1 MVRMEIVCLCVI
13 LFLAVMFFGGKR
25 AKSKLRSIYTW
36 ILISVSVFLVFDA
49 AAVYS
54 ANHMFSVRSVYN
66 SLFHK
71 CYAVSMI
78 ITLYLF
84 SRYSCALVEEDVPA
98 LKESRTYKVGN
109 RLCLFLT
116 GIAVVLSLVLRL
128 KYKKTNAVFHITGNV
143 AVLRSAFASILV
155 IYTAMIFI
163 NNRQN
168 IHVKKRFAIWISL
181 ATEFIML
188 LVLRIMPYSLLE
200 GMGMTLVTLSFYLM
214 LENPD
219 LDLLEEAKFERKRAD
234 EANEAKSSFLAN
246 MSHEIRTPMNAIVG
260 MTEILL
266 RTDLNSRQKNYLYN
280 IKHSGNALLLIIN
293 DLLDFSKIEAG
304 KMELVEDSYEPM
316 SLFNDVSMIIL
327 NRIGEKPIE
336 LLFDVDKNL
345 PAKLW
350 GDSGRIKQVI
360 INLMNN
366 AVKFTDEG
374 YVKLKVTVGEV
385 CDDKVIV
392 WFEVE
397 DTGQGIK
404 KEDLSKLFNAFEQ
417 VDMRRNRN
425 KEGTGLGL
433 SICKKLVN
441 LMNGELKVE
450 SEYGKG
456 STFSFSIEQGIL
468 NEKPVIKIKNEISK
482 EGIKIS
488 GLVGKQQESVLKK
501 LAKDYSLEYEEI
513 TQDKL
518 GETDAGYVIV
528 DEDYYEENKKT
539 LQVLS
544 ECGREVAVLVNPMKS
559 AIVDDAVKV
568 IHKPLYL
575 LPFCRFINKEDLFS
589 AFVNPEEEA
598 AFTAED
604 ASILIVDD
612 NDMNLKVA
620 VGLLDPLSMKVD
632 LARSG
637 NEAISKAKTKKYHI
651 IFMDHMMP
659 GMDGVEATGI
669 IRRLEEFDGYYKTAS
684 IVALT
689 ANVSEEAKSLFKEV
703 GVEDFVTKPIDMKY
717 AVRVIKKYLPS
728 DMIKKVGG
736 TFRERTVFDEN
747 LPSVEGLEVSEGVK
761 NSGSLE
767 LFESLLGDF
776 YKLIDLKSEKI
787 EKCVSDN
794 MLHDFTVEVHAL
806 KNTARM
812 IGALELSAM
821 FKEMENLGHDEK
833 KEDIERKLPKVLEKY
848 RSYKTVLKPYAD
860 KNDGEKTEVSLE
872 KVIESLRDIVDAMDN
887 FDVDRADKD
896 MEFIESV
903 KFEENVRPF
912 VDRLRAYM
920 ADVAM
925 DDIVKTSEEIIALIK
940 K

>member
-1 MVRMEIVCLCVI
+1 MVRMEIVCLCIVI
-13 LFLAVMFFGGKR
+13 FLAIMFFSGKR
-25 AKSKLRSIYTW
+25 AKSKLRFIYTLV
-36 ILISVSVFLVFDA
+36 LISVAIFLVFDA

-54 ANHMFSVRSVYN
+54 ANHMFSVRSVYTN
-66 SLFHK
+66 FFHK

-78 ITLYLF
+78 ISLYLF
-84 SRYSCALVEEDVPA
+84 SKYSCALIEEEVSA
-98 LKESRTYKVGN
+98 IKESGTYKSGN
-109 RLCLFLT
+109 RMCFALAV
-116 GIAVVLSLVLRL
+116 ISVVLALVLRL
-128 KYKKTNAVFHITGNV
+128 KYKKTRAVFHITGSISI
-143 AVLRSAFASILV
+143 LLFAFASVLIL
-155 IYTAMIFI
+155 YTAMIFI
-163 NNRQN
+163 NNRHS

-181 ATEFIML
+181 ITEIVMV
-188 LVLRIMPYSLLE
+188 LVLRIMPYSLLA
-200 GMGMTLVTLSFYLM
+200 GLGMTLVTLSFYLM

-219 LDLLEEAKFERKRAD
+219 LDLLEEAKSERKRAD

-304 KMELVEDSYEPM
+304 KMELVEDSYDPI
-316 SLFNDVSMIIL
+316 SLFNDISMIVL

-336 LLFDVDKNL
+336 LLFDVDKSL

-350 GDSGRIKQVI
+350 GDSGRIKQII

-374 YVKLKVTVGEV
+374 HVKLTVKMGESF
-385 CDDKVIV
+385 DEKVIV
-392 WFEVE
+392 YFDVE

-433 SICKKLVN
+433 SICKKLVT

-456 STFSFSIEQGIL
+456 SSFSFSIEQSIID
-468 NEKPVIKIKNEISK
+468 EAPAAKIKDEIRK
-482 EGIKIS
+482 EGIKLA
-488 GLVGKQQESVLKK
+488 GLTGKHQGLVLKK
-501 LAKDYSLEYEEI
+501 LTADYSVEYKEINEEE
-513 TQDKL
+513 L
-518 GETDAGYVIV
+518 AETDAGYFIV
-528 DEDYYEENKKT
+528 DEAFYADNKDT
-539 LQVLS
+539 LQSLS
-544 ECGREVAVLVNPMKS
+544 KNGREVAVLVNPMKS
-559 AIVDDAVKV
+559 DIADESVKI

-575 LPFCRFINKEDLFS
+575 LPFCRFVNREDLFME
-589 AFVNPEEEA
+589 FVNPEEKA

-620 VGLLDPLSMKVD
+620 VGLLDPLAMKVD

-637 NEAISKAKTKKYHI
+637 KEAISKAKTKKYNI
-651 IFMDHMMP
+651 VFMDHMMP
-659 GMDGVEATGI
+659 GMDGVEAAGY
-669 IRRLEEFDGYYKTAS
+669 IRRLEEFDGYYKDAP

-689 ANVSEEAKSLFKEV
+689 ANVSEEAKALFNTV
-703 GVEDFVTKPIDMKY
+703 NVVDFVTKPIDMKY
-717 AVRVIKKYLPS
+717 AVRVIKKLLPEE
-728 DMIKKVGG
+728 MIKKVGG
-736 TFRERTVFDEN
+736 TFKEREVSEED
-747 LPSVEGLEVSEGVK
+747 LPAVEGLNVSEGVK

-776 YKLIDLKSEKI
+776 YKLIDMKAEKI
-787 EKCVSDN
+787 EKCVEDN

-812 IGALELSAM
+812 IGALELSDM
-821 FKEMENLGHDEK
+821 FKEMENLGHDEQ
-833 KEDIERKLPKVLEKY
+833 KEKIEKKLPAVLEKY
-848 RSYKTVLKPYAD
+848 RSYKPALKPYAD
-860 KNDGEKTEVSLE
+860 KNDCEKKEVPFE
-872 KVIESLRDIVDAMDN
+872 KVVESLRDVIDAMDN

-903 KFEENVRPF
+903 KFDEDVRPLI
-912 VDRLRAYM
+912 DKLRAYM
-920 ADVAM
+920 ADIAM
-925 DDIVKTSEEIIALIK
+925 DDIVKTSEEIIGLIEK
-940 K
+940 